1 MTVTGG
7 TAQTASPIQSATAN
21 SNAEVPGCLHF
32 SSSGRPLA
40 LRLLPLVIGLQ
51 EAKQQETS
59 APRFEGTQ
67 HLAVRCIS
75 AFLPDPGCQQP
86 FLLCLGCGPCA

>member
-7 TAQTASPIQSATAN
+7 TAHTASPIQSAAAN

-32 SSSGRPLA
+32 NSSGRPLV
-40 LRLLPLVIGLQ
+40 LRLLPLVIALQ

-59 APRFEGTQ
+59 APRFEGIQ
-67 HLAVRCIS
+67 NLAVQRIS
-75 AFLPDPGCQQP
+75 AFLPHPGCQQP
-86 FLLCLGCGPCA
+86 FLLCLGFGPCA